1 MTAVTRWQE
10 VGRALRAARGTLD
23 MTEAARRS
31 GNSRQWWLEA
41 EKGIRP
47 ARPEKLAKAVIA
59 VGGDLR
65 AIFELVD
72 YDPAPFLAEA
82 EPVPQTWQGSQA
94 EASVTQLVVAM
105 AEEIGHLRSEV
116 QRLADAVE
124 QLAAPPAPRGG
135 RPAGPRKSA
144 APASR

>member
-1 MTAVTRWQE
+1 
-10 VGRALRAARGTLD
+10 
-23 MTEAARRS
+23 MTEAARIS

-41 EKGIRP
+41 EKGVRP

-65 AIFELVD
+65 AIFALVD

-82 EPVPQTWQGSQA
+82 EPAANTWQGSPA
-94 EASVTQLVVAM
+94 EVTLTQLVVEM
-105 AEEIGHLRSEV
+105 AAELGRLTVEV
-116 QRLADAVE
+116 QRLAAVVE
-124 QLAAPPAPRGG
+124 QIVAPPPPRGG

-144 APASR
+144 ASASR